1 MSFVYFLPFLVI
13 SLIAQWGDRHRPIR
27 WATYG
32 LLVVLNGGFLLLGLG
47 SLLLSLSEPAAA
59 QMALIMPGLVAS
71 RWAGFGW
78 VTVGSAMLSLVVLL
92 PCVRRWIARL
102 IPIDAQSSVH
112 ATALA
117 LAALMTGLNLAQVEL
132 IGGLAVLAD
141 AGGSIGVA
149 ELLTSNLPIGVF
161 AIIGVGYLVRRDGRR
176 TLERLGLERITWRQV
191 GLVLILTLVIL
202 VTYYGIDKV
211 WLAVD
216 PESYAMLESINEALF
231 GGVDKLWQA
240 MLLGLSAAVTE
251 ELLFRGALQPRFG
264 FFLTAILFGL
274 AHVQYGWTLATLEV
288 FVAGLVLGWLRE
300 RGNTSACILLH
311 LLYDVLALTVFS
323 LLP

>member
-1 MSFVYFLPFLVI
+1 MTLISFFPFLAI
-13 SLIAQWGDRHRPIR
+13 SLIAQWSDRHRYMR
-27 WATYG
+27 WVTYG
-32 LLVVLNGGFLLLGLG
+32 LLVLLNGGFLLLGLG
-47 SLLLSLSEPAAA
+47 SLLFSLSERAAA
-59 QMALIMPGLVAS
+59 EIATIMPGLGSS

-78 VTVGSAMLSLVVLL
+78 LTLGSALLSLVVLL
-92 PCVRRWIARL
+92 PFVRRWLARL
-102 IPIDAQSSVH
+102 IPIDAQSGVH

-132 IGGLAVLAD
+132 IGGLDILAEV
-141 AGGSIGVA
+141 GGSVGFG

-161 AIIGVGYLVRRDGRR
+161 AIIGVGYLVRRDGRG
-176 TLERLGLERITWRQV
+176 TLKRLGLERITWRQV

-202 VTYYGIDKV
+202 VAYYGIDKL
-211 WLAVD
+211 WLVMD
-216 PESYAMLESINEALF
+216 PDSYAMLESINEVLF

-240 MLLGLSAAVTE
+240 ALLGLSAAVTE

-264 FFLTAILFGL
+264 FLLTAILFGL

-288 FVAGLVLGWLRE
+288 FVAGLVLGWLRK
-300 RGNTSACILLH
+300 RGNTSVCILLH
-311 LLYDVLALTVFS
+311 LLYDVLALAVFP